1 MIEIMALTKRERRYR
16 IKKRIRKRAFGTA
29 EKPSMSVYRSNKG
42 VYVQFIDDLE
52 GRTLMAASSQEKTIQ
67 EKENLNKSQMAE
79 AVGELAAKKALEKG
93 IEQVLFDR
101 NGYLYHG
108 RVKALAE
115 GARKG
120 GLKF

>member
-1 MIEIMALTKRERRYR
+1 MALTKRERRYR
-16 IKKRIRKRAFGTA
+16 IKQRIRKKAFGTA
-29 EKPSMSVYRSNKG
+29 EKPRMSVYRSNKG
-42 VYVQFIDDLE
+42 IYVQFIDDLE
-52 GRTLMAASSQEKTIQ
+52 GRTLAAASSQEKTIQ
-67 EKENLNKSQMAE
+67 EKENLNKAQQAE
-79 AVGELAAKKALEKG
+79 AVGELAAKKASEKG

-108 RVKALAE
+108 RVKALAD

>member
-1 MIEIMALTKRERRYR
+1 MALTKRERRYR
-16 IKKRIRKRAFGTA
+16 IKKRIRKKAFGTA
-29 EKPSMSVYRSNKG
+29 DTPRMTVYRSNKG
-42 VYVQFIDDLE
+42 IYVQFIDDLE
-52 GRTLMAASSQEKTIQ
+52 GRTLVAAGSQEKAIQ
-67 EKENLNKSQMAE
+67 EKENSNKSQQAL

-93 IEQVLFDR
+93 IERVVFDR

-108 RVKALAE
+108 RVKALAD